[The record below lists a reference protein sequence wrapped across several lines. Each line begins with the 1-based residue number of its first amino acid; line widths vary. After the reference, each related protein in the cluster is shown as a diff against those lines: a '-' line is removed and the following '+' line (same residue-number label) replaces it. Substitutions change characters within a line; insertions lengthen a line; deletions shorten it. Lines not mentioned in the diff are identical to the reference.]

1 MTGEPLV
8 TLVGNVAAEPDLKFL
23 PSGASVCNFSLAST
37 PRVKDGD
44 SWVDGETMWVRCAAW
59 RELAE
64 NVAESL
70 VKGTRVIVQGRLKV
84 RSFEQ
89 DGQKRTSIEM
99 DVDAVGP
106 ELRFATAKVAKVQR
120 SDGGGGQQS
129 SRSAPRP
136 ARSSSP
142 TSDPWGD
149 VPPPTEEPPF

>member
-8 TLVGNVAAEPDLKFL
+8 TLVGNVAADPDLKFL
-23 PSGASVCNFSLAST
+23 PSGVAVCNFSLAST

-44 SWVDGETMWVRCAAW
+44 SWTDGETMWVRCAAW

-70 VKGTRVIVQGRLKV
+70 VKGTRAIVQGRLKV

-89 DGQKRTSIEM
+89 DGQKRTAIEM

-106 ELRFATAKVAKVQR
+106 ELRFATAKVSKVQR
-120 SDGGGGQQS
+120 SDGNGGQQS
-129 SRSAPRP
+129 RPAARPQRGSAP
-136 ARSSSP
+136 
-142 TSDPWGD
+142 TTDPWAD
-149 VPPPTEEPPF
+149 VPPPDEPPPF